1 MSTEKMREEFEEWV
15 RSEWPDTYLDR
26 VPFGE
31 GRKLEGCYCEV
42 YVQMSWSVWQ
52 ASRAAIEVPAPD
64 DGIDDC
70 QEQWG
75 EQCKNTFDC
84 GYNFASMRYDQAIES
99 LGLKVKQ

>member
-52 ASRAAIEVPAPD
+52 ASRAAIEVKEPD
-64 DGIDDC
+64 DFTTGGNPNARILIAHHR
-70 QEQWG
+70 EIVKRWI
-75 EQCKNTFDC
+75 
-84 GYNFASMRYDQAIES
+84 YAIES
-99 LGLKVKQ
+99 HGLKVRP